1 MSDNDTIFTVKPA
14 EIDPA
19 AQVTKDTGVTVPPEL
34 ENLVGPDKKY
44 ATLELALKAIAP
56 AQAHITVL
64 ESDNAELRAKLT
76 KLEASQKSVDDVL
89 AAVKEGQDKTER
101 TSMVD
106 PDSITERVLDT
117 LNQREATKTA
127 TENLKA
133 SSDEL
138 IKKFGTKEA
147 AQVALADKAEALG
160 LPVTDLMTVA
170 AKSPSAFL
178 VYFDIKPD
186 LGTPGPTGSINTA
199 ALNSQLRNTAAT
211 EGTYEWFK
219 AQRKTR
225 GDKWYFSTEA
235 TKARTDAITKMG
247 SDKFFGRK

>member
-1 MSDNDTIFTVKPA
+1 MSDNDTIFTA
-14 EIDPA
+14 DPA
-19 AQVTKDTGVTVPPEL
+19 AAAPVVKDTVSTVPPEL
-34 ENLVGPDKKY
+34 ENLVGPGKKY
-44 ATLELALKAIAP
+44 STLELALKAIAP
-56 AQAHITVL
+56 AQAHIAVL
-64 ESDNAELRAKLT
+64 ESDNAELRAKLV

-89 AAVKEGQDKTER
+89 AAVKDGQAKQQETPV
-101 TSMVD
+101 VD

-127 TENLKA
+127 EQNLKA
-133 SSDEL
+133 TSDEL

-147 AQVALADKAEALG
+147 AQTALADKAEALG
-160 LPVTDLMTVA
+160 LPVTDLMKVA
-170 AKSPSAFL
+170 AKSPAAFL

-186 LGTPGPTGSINTA
+186 LGTPSPTGSVNTA
-199 ALNSQLRNTAAT
+199 ALTNQMRNAAVT

-219 AQRKTR
+219 AQRKLR
-225 GDKWYFSTEA
+225 GDKWYFSSEA